1 MSNWIRK
8 QRRNELKQILGTNKI
23 HDEFHSKYDSLEKR
37 LIAGMKRAKEDRL
50 TNKK

>member
-8 QRRNELKQILGTNKI
+8 QRRNELKKELGSNKI
-23 HDEFHSKYDSLEKR
+23 KEAFHTRYDSLEKR